1 MLNINVGVLG
11 HVDSG
16 KTSLAKVLST
26 VASTSAF
33 DKNPQSKKRGITL
46 DLGFSSFVVDSS
58 SYPFLPSIRENFS
71 KVQFTLVDCPGHGSL
86 IRTVLCG
93 SQIIDIILLVV
104 DVTKGFQTQTAECL
118 VIGEIACE
126 KMLVVLNK
134 CDLLEENQRLES
146 IQKMRKRILK
156 TLEGTIFKGSGIAEV
171 SAAPGG
177 VQVEFTPELTKR
189 PQEVE
194 NLITVLAQ
202 SISDP
207 TEKRN
212 KLKDMSFVFAVD
224 HCFTVTGQGTILT
237 GTVLTGTASVGQLAE
252 ESRTRI
258 GKFTSLDPSLWMNG
272 SVICKTSSFYPKR
285 DHYWFTLQ
293 RIQKKIKSIQ
303 RFRQPIQSIGPG
315 DRAGICVPQLDP
327 NLLERGL
334 VGDLSSDDNLTLCH
348 ACILANVEKVR
359 HFKNPVKSKSRLHI
373 FVGQE
378 TVIANL
384 TFFSKMKSEK
394 PSCEEDRLNSPK
406 GSYNFDKTA
415 TYQYVDELCNET
427 RGMYLLLEFE
437 HPVVCPI
444 NGLVIGAKLDTC
456 SVTTCRIALHGRVT
470 LQLSDPKYKSNI
482 LSKLLICKSKSR
494 CGQIERVVNP
504 RACIVHGLFK
514 RETNWEIF
522 VGLRAHVIAKSTE
535 DNSTENYRVGGYIES
550 SFGQSGKC
558 RLALDDDLPDKILAL
573 YSAKAGRKTTSE
585 TEIKVVLEFKK
596 NIFDPQRRIIQ

>member
-1 MLNINVGVLG
+1 MINVNVGVLG

-46 DLGFSSFVVDSS
+46 DLGFSSFAVDSA
-58 SYPFLPSIRENFS
+58 SYPFVSSIRESFE

-93 SQIIDIILLVV
+93 SQIIDVILLVV

-134 CDLLEENQRLES
+134 CDLLEESQRSES

-156 TLEGTIFKGSGIAEV
+156 TLEGTIFKDSEIAEI

-177 VQVEFTPELTKR
+177 VQVEFTPER
-189 PQEVE
+189 PYHSQEVE
-194 NLITVLAQ
+194 NLITLLAR
-202 SISDP
+202 SIPDP

-224 HCFTVTGQGTILT
+224 HCFTITGQGTILT
-237 GTVLTGTASVGQLAE
+237 GTVLSGTTSVGQ
-252 ESRTRI
+252 TI
-258 GKFTSLDPSLWMNG
+258 GLP
-272 SVICKTSSFYPKR
+272 
-285 DHYWFTLQ
+285 LQ

-327 NLLERGL
+327 SLLERGL

-348 ACILANVEKVR
+348 GCILSCVEKVR
-359 HFKNPVKSKSRLHI
+359 YYKNPVKSKSRLHI

-378 TVIANL
+378 TVLANL
-384 TFFSKMKSEK
+384 TFFNKMS
-394 PSCEEDRLNSPK
+394 SAEEDNCLTNGTK
-406 GSYNFDKTA
+406 ELCTFDRTA
-415 TYQYVDELCNET
+415 KYQYIDEFSSDT
-427 RGMYLLLEFE
+427 KGDIYLLLEFE
-437 HPVVCPI
+437 HPVVCPM
-444 NGLVIGAKLDTC
+444 NGLVIGAKLDTY
-456 SVTTCRIALHGRVT
+456 SVTSCRLALHGRVAV
-470 LQLSDPKYKSNI
+470 QLTDSNYKLNI
-482 LSKLLICKSKSR
+482 LSKLLICKSKTR
-494 CGQIERVVNP
+494 RGQIERVVNP

-522 VGLRAHVIAKSTE
+522 VGLRAYVNIKSAE
-535 DNSTENYRVGGYIES
+535 KCRIINGYIES

-558 RLALDDDLPDKILAL
+558 RLALDDDLPEDVLAM
-573 YSAKAGRKTTSE
+573 YSTKSGRKASTEIE
-585 TEIKVVLEFKK
+585 TEVVLEFKK
-596 NIFDPQRRIIQ
+596 NIFDPQRRLIQ